1 MGERSRMDAIWAK
14 PVVRTLADQV
24 ADTILE
30 GIAQGRYRPGDAL
43 PSQRELARRLGVG
56 LAVIREAIQRLQ
68 ILRILSAHQ
77 GRGTIV
83 ETVGWTQLMFEPSL
97 GILAL
102 ERHALAQIWEARNG
116 IEKETA
122 LLATRRATEAD
133 FSAMRTILDQ
143 AGDGLIHY
151 DDNHRL
157 NRAFHGAIASASK
170 NSVLVEMLEPLLRID
185 VGMKRKVYDVDLSR
199 RSWQAHRRIFAAIE
213 ARDETAVTVALAD
226 HASALADEMEKF
238 EAILRE
244 QAETTERLT
253 MVG

>member
-1 MGERSRMDAIWAK
+1 MEERWAK
-14 PVVRTLADQV
+14 PIVRTLADQV
-24 ADTILE
+24 ADTIL
-30 GIAQGRYRPGDAL
+30 GWIARGTYRPGDAL

-56 LAVIREAIQRLQ
+56 LAVVRESIQRLQ
-68 ILRILSAHQ
+68 ILRILSARQ
-77 GRGTIV
+77 GLGTIV

-122 LLATRRATEAD
+122 LLATRRASAAD
-133 FSAMRTILDQ
+133 LDAMRAILEQ
-143 AGDGLIHY
+143 AGDGLDSY

-170 NSVLVEMLEPLLRID
+170 NMVLAEMLEPLLRID

-199 RSWQAHRRIFAAIE
+199 RSWQAHRRIFKAIE
-213 ARDETAVTVALAD
+213 SRDDSAVASAMTD
-226 HASALADEMEKF
+226 HASALDAEMQKF
-238 EAILRE
+238 EEIVKE
-244 QAETTERLT
+244 QAGATERLT
-253 MVG
+253 MVS